1 MQAAAKRPLQPKTVI
16 IQDGV
21 VKHLVPPVRPAH
33 LLNHNQNIAAFASA
47 AIIPSQITVTVQPQ
61 VSARPFLELGRQN
74 GTGNAVLIETSGG
87 SDVIPQISIPSP
99 AYITEDDD
107 EPNKF
112 GNDDNSNNKFN
123 GNHNKFNGDANDSFS
138 VNISS
143 LFDENSTSDMD
154 AHQSSRY
161 HNLKTLFRHTVGDL
175 NSKLLCAGCFI
186 VTLLVRPLK
195 SQTNWSTIQMI
206 ATIF

>member
-1 MQAAAKRPLQPKTVI
+1 M
-16 IQDGV
+16 
-21 VKHLVPPVRPAH
+21 KHLVPPVRPAH

-107 EPNKF
+107 EHNKF
-112 GNDDNSNNKFN
+112 GSDDNSNNKFN
-123 GNHNKFNGDANDSFS
+123 GNHKFNGDANDSFS

-161 HNLKTLFRHTVGDL
+161 YN
-175 NSKLLCAGCFI
+175 
-186 VTLLVRPLK
+186 PL
-195 SQTNWSTIQMI
+195 TNY
-206 ATIF
+206 FV